1 METNNDA
8 AQKLQEFIKTMAAL
22 RGPEGCKWDKAQTH
36 ESLIKCLR
44 EEAQEV
50 IDAIEAKDDE
60 NLKEELGDLLL
71 QVVFHS
77 AIAEEQGR
85 FTLAGVIDGINQKLI
100 RRHPHVF
107 AGAKAATPEEALARW
122 REIKQQ
128 EKAAKKS

>member
-1 METNNDA
+1 MKTNNDA
-8 AQKLQEFIKTMAAL
+8 AQKLGELIKTMAAL
-22 RGPEGCKWDKAQTH
+22 RGPRGCKWDKAQTH

-50 IDAIEAKDDE
+50 IEAIEAKDDE
-60 NLKEELGDLLL
+60 NFKEELGDLLL

-77 AIAEEQGR
+77 AIAAEQGR
-85 FTLAGVIDGINQKLI
+85 FTLAQVIDGINQKLI

-107 AGAKAATPEEALARW
+107 AGASAATPQEALARW
-122 REIKQQ
+122 REIKEQ